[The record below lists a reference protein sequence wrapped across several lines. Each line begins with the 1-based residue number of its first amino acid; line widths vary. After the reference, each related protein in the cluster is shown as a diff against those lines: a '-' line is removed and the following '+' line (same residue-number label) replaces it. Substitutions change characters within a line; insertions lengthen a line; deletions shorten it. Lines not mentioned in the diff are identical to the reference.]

1 MCDEATIRMLVQCPP
16 VWAAVRPVC
25 SRIASEGRMRICL
38 FQRCQAPFGG
48 LPDATIHLDQVG
60 PGSKMLGADAHSLQP
75 ILHHNSGI
83 D

>member
-16 VWAAVRPVC
+16 VWAAVRPFQ
-25 SRIASEGRMRICL
+25 SNRFEGRMRICL

-60 PGSKMLGADAHSLQP
+60 PGSKMLGAGAHSLQP
-75 ILHHNSGI
+75 IYANSGI